1 LDAYAAVGKVLGTAK
16 ADVLMVDPYADEKAV
31 TEYAL
36 LVPDNV
42 TVRLVADTADPGC
55 SLIPG
60 LGSSSLFSS
69 GRPCRVQGSLRGR
82 GAPSA

>member
-1 LDAYAAVGKVLGTAK
+1 LDAYAAVGKVLGAAK

-55 SLIPG
+55 AKTPRLM
-60 LGSSSLFSS
+60 
-69 GRPCRVQGSLRGR
+69 
-82 GAPSA
+82 